1 YNSADGFVAL
11 TSVLK
16 GEAKW
21 DAVAFVVKD
30 KLVAPLFVELS
41 GGTGFNASKGKESGE
56 VIGKI
61 AEDKDG

>member
-1 YNSADGFVAL
+1 M
-11 TSVLK
+11 K

-21 DAVAFVVKD
+21 DVVAFAVKD
-30 KLVAPLFVELS
+30 KLVASLFIELS
-41 GGTGFNASKGKESGE
+41 GGIDFNVSKDKESGE